1 MKPYICPQ
9 CGGQVNRAKM
19 ICEYCGT
26 RFQEENNVVRLM
38 AYRPGVHTLQACVR
52 IPEDEAMMSP
62 KEMSE
67 FAIRNM
73 AEQFAEGI
81 AQFMEVQTD
90 YDPKDFERIFRAR
103 LRVLDGGYRF

>member
-9 CGGQVNRAKM
+9 CGGQINRATM

-26 RFQEENNVVRLM
+26 RFQEDNNVVRIM
-38 AYRPGVHTLQACVR
+38 AYHPGVRTLQAGVVL
-52 IPEDEAMMSP
+52 PEDEVMMSP

-90 YDPKDFERIFRAR
+90 YDP
-103 LRVLDGGYRF
+103 